1 MKILVQIPYDWD
13 NLKEVPSFLIE
24 KLRKDSISIFS
35 PSIYAEAFLYQGA
48 HDFMARIV
56 SIALTIE
63 QDTEELIPWANKP
76 IKIYVGAAPRN
87 VEFDHII
94 VYKQHT
100 LSTQEEYLKTVLH
113 EGNYSDLFVNRLYSS
128 ADGDMFFEDLE
139 RLAEYLILM
148 GSNVS
153 D

>member
-24 KLRKDSISIFS
+24 KINKENVSIFS

-48 HDFMARIV
+48 HDFMARVV
-56 SIALTIE
+56 SIALTV
-63 QDTEELIPWANKP
+63 DKDRELIPWVDKP
-76 IKIYVGAAPRN
+76 IQIYIGAAPRSL
-87 VEFDHII
+87 EFDQII

-113 EGNYSDLFVNRLYSS
+113 EGEYNDLFVNRLYSS
-128 ADGDMFFEDLE
+128 DDGNMFFEDLN
-139 RLAEYLILM
+139 RLAEYLILT
-148 GSNVS
+148 GSSVS

>member
-13 NLKEVPSFLIE
+13 HLKEVPSFIIE
-24 KLRKDSISIFS
+24 KLRNDKTSVFS

-48 HDFMARIV
+48 HDFMARVV

-63 QDTEELIPWANKP
+63 QDMEELIPWANRP
-76 IKIYVGAAPRN
+76 VKIYVGAAPRN
-87 VEFDHII
+87 VEFDHIV

-113 EGNYSDLFVNRLYSS
+113 DGEYNDLFVNRLYSS
-128 ADGDMFFEDLE
+128 ADGDMFFEDLN
-139 RLAEYLILM
+139 RLAEYLILT
-148 GSNVS
+148 GSSVS

>member
-24 KLRKDSISIFS
+24 KLRKDTYSIFS

-48 HDFMARIV
+48 HDFMARVV
-56 SIALTIE
+56 SIALTV
-63 QDTEELIPWANKP
+63 DKDRELIPWVDKP
-76 IKIYVGAAPRN
+76 IQVYIGAAPRSL
-87 VEFDHII
+87 EFDQII

-100 LSTQEEYLKTVLH
+100 LSTQEEYLKTVLKD
-113 EGNYSDLFVNRLYSS
+113 GDYNDLFTHRLYSS
-128 ADGDMFFEDLE
+128 ADGKIFFEDLN
-139 RLAEYLILM
+139 RLTEYLILT
-148 GSNVS
+148 GSSVS